1 MAARAFWKGYLKL
14 SLVTCAVAMTPAR
27 SESDKV
33 RFHTLNR
40 KTGARVESVYVD
52 AQTGARVAEADQA
65 KAYQTGPEDYLLL
78 DDDDLD
84 AVALESTRTI
94 DIETFVAADSIGWI
108 YYDQPHFMVP
118 DDKVGVEAFA
128 VIREA
133 MQAQG
138 VVGLGRAVVS
148 RRERLFVLEPREN
161 GLLATTLHYNYEVR
175 DDHAYFDEI
184 PDVNVPAEML
194 DLAKHIIQ
202 TKMGSF
208 DISKFEDRY
217 ENALIEMIRG
227 KQAGRPV
234 EAQRPARPAS
244 VVNLMDALRKSIAA
258 EKGAKEP
265 EPAAEQR
272 QEKPKPARKAAKAP
286 AADGRQLRSAAES
299 RTEPKRTGP
308 AVTGDANA
316 PAGRA
321 RARTPRKTAESR

>member
-133 MQAQG
+133 MKATG
-138 VVGLGRAVVS
+138 TVGIARLVLY
-148 RRERLFVLEPREN
+148 RRERAVMLQPRDA
-161 GLLATTLHYNYEVR
+161 GIVVWTLRYGEEVR
-175 DDHAYFDEI
+175 DAEDYFAAIAPARVESHALSM
-184 PDVNVPAEML
+184 V
-194 DLAKHIIQ
+194 
-202 TKMGSF
+202 
-208 DISKFEDRY
+208 DR
-217 ENALIEMIRG
+217 LIEARTKPWSAGLTTDPVQQNLTRIIASKQKGARKPRG
-227 KQAGRPV
+227 RTA
-234 EAQRPARPAS
+234 EPARPAN
-244 VVNLMDALRKSIAA
+244 VIDIMDALRKSLA
-258 EKGAKEP
+258 EDG
-265 EPAAEQR
+265 
-272 QEKPKPARKAAKAP
+272 KPH
-286 AADGRQLRSAAES
+286 
-299 RTEPKRTGP
+299 
-308 AVTGDANA
+308 
-316 PAGRA
+316 RA
-321 RARTPRKTAESR
+321 RRR